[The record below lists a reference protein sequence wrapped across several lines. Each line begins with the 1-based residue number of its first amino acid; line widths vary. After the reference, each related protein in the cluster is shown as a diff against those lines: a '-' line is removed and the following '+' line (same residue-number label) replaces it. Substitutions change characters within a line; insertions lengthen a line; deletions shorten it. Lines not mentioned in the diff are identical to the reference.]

1 MGWYRCS
8 TSLKQNFPELYER
21 VLQRANSERCEEREE
36 LTLKLESYLRET
48 PPPTVREITG
58 RVLLCEAA
66 LVERYPILMAQLATR
81 SKKHQ
86 SESTALRRNQVF
98 TEVRQIVEADLLDG
112 RTTVFGE
119 RLRTLISNDCPK
131 SWTLRWRA
139 LQAARQ
145 DVNPKVALPG

>member
-48 PPPTVREITG
+48 PPTVREITG